1 MYSHMMFESLNSN
14 MVGFTSGAGTVE
26 PSGSTRVH
34 PSSSWFLVG
43 LVFSIYCF
51 LCNGLYIIL
60 DLLVIG
66 CLSFFKLRL
75 QITPLVSSYFL

>member
-43 LVFSIYCF
+43 FVFLNLLFLVQGQIVLTRCCIGHGEDMHS
-51 LCNGLYIIL
+51 YI
-60 DLLVIG
+60 
-66 CLSFFKLRL
+66 F
-75 QITPLVSSYFL
+75 TT